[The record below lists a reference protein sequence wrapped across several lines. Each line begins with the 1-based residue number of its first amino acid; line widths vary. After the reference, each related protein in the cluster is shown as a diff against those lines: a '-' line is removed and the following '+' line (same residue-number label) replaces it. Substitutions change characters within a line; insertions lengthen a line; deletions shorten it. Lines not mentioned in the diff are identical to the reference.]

1 MSAGARQVKDEVLV
15 AVAAISAL
23 YYLFWSRKCCN
34 LMS

>member
-23 YYLFWSRKCCN
+23 LLLVLVKKM
-34 LMS
+34 L